1 MSNRKAPSVAQRP
14 RILALQASRGVAA
27 LLVVLCHVA
36 GFVGEEPTLWHR
48 YGIYLWLRG
57 TSLGVQLFF
66 VLSGIVIYAAHREDF
81 DKPCT
86 APTFYW
92 KRFRRIY
99 PLYWI
104 FLLLTLLAHRAVS
117 ATGQSNSNGPFVLL
131 SNVVL
136 VHLFSYQTDMVV
148 AWTLFDEVL
157 FYLAFST
164 LLLNR
169 RIGVIILLLWMGASF
184 CFLAPSGTY
193 WPSIF
198 SPNHLLFGLGI
209 FIAWMLEKNPALP
222 VKTIFW
228 AGILLFTACLVVDG
242 PFDRGIAVRLAAGVG
257 AAGILFG
264 AATLERQGNLTVSRW
279 LAFLGDASY
288 SIYLAHF
295 MVISAVARFS
305 YSHRRQL
312 PLPIGVW
319 MILLFLCGVAG
330 GIATHLGIE
339 RPLLRTSGR
348 RVAAQP
354 MSL

>member
-1 MSNRKAPSVAQRP
+1 MSNRKARP
-14 RILALQASRGVAA
+14 LAEHPKILALQASRGVAA
-27 LLVVLCHVA
+27 VLVVLCHVSA
-36 GFVGEEPTLWHR
+36 FVGQEPTLWHR

-66 VLSGIVIYAAHREDF
+66 VLSGIVIYAAHKEDF
-81 DKPCT
+81 DKPST

-104 FLLLTLLAHRAVS
+104 FLLLTVLAHS
-117 ATGQSNSNGPFVLL
+117 ATPTAGQSNRSDPFVLF

-136 VHLFSYQTDMVV
+136 IHLFSYQTDMVV
-148 AWTLFDEVL
+148 AWTLFDEAL

-169 RIGVIILLLWMGASF
+169 RIGAIVLLLWMGASF
-184 CFLAPSGTY
+184 FFLAPSGTY

-198 SPNHLLFGLGI
+198 SLNHLLFGMGI
-209 FIAWMLEKNPALP
+209 FIAWMLEKNPAVP

-228 AGILLFTACLVVDG
+228 AGVVLFTACVVIDG
-242 PFDRGIAVRLAAGVG
+242 PLERGIAVYLAAGVG
-257 AAGILFG
+257 AAAILFG
-264 AATLERQGNLTVSRW
+264 AAMLERRGELTVPAW

-305 YSHRRQL
+305 YSHLRQL
-312 PLPIGVW
+312 PLPIGAW
-319 MILLFLCGVAG
+319 MILLFLCGIAAG
-330 GIATHLGIE
+330 IVTHLVFE
-339 RPLLRTSGR
+339 RPLLRILGK
-348 RVAAQP
+348 RVATQS

>member
-1 MSNRKAPSVAQRP
+1 MSNRKVLSLAEHPK
-14 RILALQASRGVAA
+14 ILALQASRGVAA
-27 LLVVLCHVA
+27 LLVVLCHVSA
-36 GFVGEEPTLWHR
+36 FVGQEPTLWHR

-66 VLSGIVIYAAHREDF
+66 VLSGIVIYAAHKKDF
-81 DKPCT
+81 DKPST
-86 APTFYW
+86 APAFYW

-104 FLLLTLLAHRAVS
+104 FLLVTVLAHS
-117 ATGQSNSNGPFVLL
+117 ATPAAGQSNRSGLLVLF

-136 VHLFSYQTDMVV
+136 IHLFSYQTNMVV

-169 RIGVIILLLWMGASF
+169 RIGAIILLLWMGAPF

-193 WPSIF
+193 WPMIF

-209 FIAWMLEKNPALP
+209 FIAWMLEKNPAVP
-222 VKTIFW
+222 VKIIFW
-228 AGILLFTACLVVDG
+228 AGIVLFTACIVVDG
-242 PFDRGIAVRLAAGVG
+242 PLERGIAVYLAAGVG
-257 AAGILFG
+257 AAAILFG
-264 AATLERQGNLTVSRW
+264 AAMLERRGELTIPAW

-305 YSHRRQL
+305 YSHLRQL
-312 PLPIGVW
+312 PLPIGGW
-319 MILLFLCGVAG
+319 MILLFLCGVTG
-330 GIATHLGIE
+330 GIVIHLGIE
-339 RPLLRTSGR
+339 RTLFRILGK
-348 RVAAQP
+348 RVATQP
-354 MSL
+354 

>member
-1 MSNRKAPSVAQRP
+1 MAEHPK
-14 RILALQASRGVAA
+14 ILALQASRGVAA
-27 LLVVLCHVA
+27 VLVVLCHVSA
-36 GFVGEEPTLWHR
+36 FVGQEPTLWHR

-66 VLSGIVIYAAHREDF
+66 VLSGIVIYAAHKEDF
-81 DKPCT
+81 DKPST

-104 FLLLTLLAHRAVS
+104 FLLLTVLAHRAIPAADQGNRS
-117 ATGQSNSNGPFVLL
+117 GLLVLF

-136 VHLFSYQTDMVV
+136 IHLFSYQTNMVV

-164 LLLNR
+164 LLLNK
-169 RIGVIILLLWMGASF
+169 RIGAIVLLLWMGASF

-193 WPSIF
+193 WPMIF
-198 SPNHLLFGLGI
+198 SPNHLLFGMGI
-209 FIAWMLEKNPALP
+209 FVAWMLEKNPAVP
-222 VKTIFW
+222 VKAIFW
-228 AGILLFTACLVVDG
+228 AGTVLFTACIIVDG
-242 PFDRGIAVRLAAGVG
+242 PLERGFAVHLAAGVG
-257 AAGILFG
+257 AAAILFG
-264 AATLERQGNLTVSRW
+264 AAMLERRGELTVPAW

-305 YSHRRQL
+305 YPRLRQL

-319 MILLFLCGVAG
+319 MILLFLCGVTG
-330 GIATHLGIE
+330 GIVTHLGIE
-339 RPLLRTSGR
+339 RPLLRILGK
-348 RVAAQP
+348 RVATQS